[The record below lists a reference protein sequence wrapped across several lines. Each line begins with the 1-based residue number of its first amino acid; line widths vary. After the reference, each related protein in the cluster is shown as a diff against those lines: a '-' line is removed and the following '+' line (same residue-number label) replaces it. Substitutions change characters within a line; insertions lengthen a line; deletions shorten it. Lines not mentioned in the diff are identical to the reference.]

1 MFSHTWIGSVAIMI
15 SNLFLRV
22 VRRIREIPSRGFP
35 RPGRPD
41 SFDKVHGTNTSGVVW
56 LTCPQS
62 TNFPGGIRYE
72 PCQELLCEW
81 AIENADIS
89 PEEFCFV
96 DIGCGKG
103 RALIIAS
110 QYHFQEIIG
119 VEYSA
124 SLSRIAEKN
133 LRRCGIQ
140 NSRIACIDATEFT
153 YPSAN
158 TFAFFY
164 HPFADVC
171 LLDSV
176 LNRIEAATRGQKLVI
191 AYLGQGRHSVARH
204 GWLMPYRANLEL
216 TLFRRVHTTGS

>member
-1 MFSHTWIGSVAIMI
+1 MVKQTRIGSVAIVI
-15 SNLFLRV
+15 SNLLLRV
-22 VRRIREIPSRGFP
+22 VRRIRDIPSRGFP
-35 RPGRPD
+35 RPGRQD
-41 SFDKVHGTNTSGVVW
+41 SFDKVRGTNTSGVVW

-62 TNFPGGIRYE
+62 TNFTGGIRYE

-81 AIENADIS
+81 AIEHADIS

-110 QYHFQEIIG
+110 QYHFKEIIG

-124 SLSRIAEKN
+124 SLSRLAEKN
-133 LRRCGIQ
+133 LKRCGIH
-140 NSRIACIDATEFT
+140 NYRIACMDATEFT
-153 YPSAN
+153 YPSVN

-164 HPFADVC
+164 HPFGDIS
-171 LLDSV
+171 LLNTV
-176 LNRIEAATRGQKLVI
+176 LNRILEATMGQKLVI

-204 GWLMPYRANLEL
+204 GGLMAYRATSDL
-216 TLFRRVHTTGS
+216 TLFRRAHAAAS